1 MGIVNYVFTSELAI
15 RKAKQ
20 GSVES
25 STKAKATGLLRGEK
39 QLCHSTIMRF
49 DQQTINLR
57 TFMSKIKIYIYFFFS
72 QTPRQL
78 IILKHV

>member
-57 TFMSKIKIYIYFFFS
+57 TFMSKIKIYIFFFS